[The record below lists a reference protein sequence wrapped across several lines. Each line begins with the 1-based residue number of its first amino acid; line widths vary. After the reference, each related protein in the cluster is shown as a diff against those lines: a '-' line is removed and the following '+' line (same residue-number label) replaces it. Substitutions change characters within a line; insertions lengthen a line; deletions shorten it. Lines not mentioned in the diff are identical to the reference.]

1 MPTLPSGVIAIG
13 TVIDVSGACS
23 ALMPVGSRTRLLDV
37 LSSLDAVKDT
47 VRIESL
53 LNELCRELESR
64 RMNVLPCDDEGDLRA
79 AMSKRVKES
88 AGSALALGK
97 KLADAMDRND
107 DDAGLVDMAAEENE
121 SSATE
126 QVCSSLRAGG
136 TAS

>member
-23 ALMPVGSRTRLLDV
+23 ALMPVGSRTRL
-37 LSSLDAVKDT
+37 
-47 VRIESL
+47 
-53 LNELCRELESR
+53 R
-64 RMNVLPCDDEGDLRA
+64 RMNVLSCDDDGDLRA

-107 DDAGLVDMAAEENE
+107 DGAGLVDMAAEEKE
-121 SSATE
+121 SSAIE
-126 QVCSSLRAGG
+126 VCSSLRAGG
-136 TAS
+136 TAP